1 MTIYKRQLINQDF
14 LQGWKVIPSDQIQ
27 ENTFLYR
34 IERAL
39 SIDKKIKELE
49 KRRLKAEEMK
59 YGI

>member
-27 ENTFLYR
+27 ENTLLYR
-34 IERAL
+34 IERTL